1 MVYTFTSAG
10 ACWSSSAPTTSQQT
24 SIPTTAIP
32 TTNQP
37 STPIPTTAMPTTN
50 NPTTHSPT
58 TFSPT
63 TTSPTTFTPTTTSP
77 TTTFPTTATTW
88 CALFVYSD
96 PNRGGISWPSG
107 AGFDV
112 AECINTV
119 GNFVNDYLSS
129 AYLESKSSYTC
140 TAI

>member
-24 SIPTTAIP
+24 SIPTTAI
-32 TTNQP
+32 
-37 STPIPTTAMPTTN
+37 
-50 NPTTHSPT
+50 
-58 TFSPT
+58 
-63 TTSPTTFTPTTTSP
+63 PTTTSP

-107 AGFDV
+107 TGFDV